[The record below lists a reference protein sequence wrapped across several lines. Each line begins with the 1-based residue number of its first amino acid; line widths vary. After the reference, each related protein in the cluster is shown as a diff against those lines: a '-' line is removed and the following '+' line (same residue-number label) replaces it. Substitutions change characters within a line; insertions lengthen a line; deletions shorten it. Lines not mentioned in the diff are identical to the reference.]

1 MMPDADS
8 AARAVDML
16 DLLVEFFE
24 DGKYWTTGK
33 FINDEEKRC
42 LVGAMRYI
50 RTAHNLH
57 GAPTRHY
64 LLRAM
69 NRSVGGH
76 GLMLFNDACR
86 NFDELG
92 EVISKAR
99 ELAVA
104 DIERQRRVV
113 RARETVLA

>member
-24 DGKYWTTGK
+24 GGKYWTTGE

-57 GAPTRHY
+57 GAPIRHY

-69 NRSVGGH
+69 NRSVWGH
-76 GLMLFNDACR
+76 GLMSFNDACR
-86 NFDELG
+86 NFDELR

-113 RARETVLA
+113 RARETILA